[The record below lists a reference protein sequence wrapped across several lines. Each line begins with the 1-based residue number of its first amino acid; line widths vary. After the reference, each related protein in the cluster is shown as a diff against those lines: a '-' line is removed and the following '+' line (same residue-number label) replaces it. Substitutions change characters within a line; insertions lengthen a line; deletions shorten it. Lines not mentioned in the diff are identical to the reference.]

1 MRSRRDAPLLVAFRI
16 ATLFFAAVTMVNMR
30 ADPDL
35 WGHVRFGLD
44 ILNMGHV
51 ADGPDPYSFTQ
62 DRPFIYHEW
71 LGGTIM
77 ALAYQL
83 GGATGLA
90 VLKALLVL
98 SLVGLVWF
106 TLRHKQP
113 LWRWGGVSIALVGSL
128 PLLVRLRPQLWTL
141 LGVVAVCRILTSE
154 SRRARWLL
162 PVIFALWANLHG
174 GWIVG
179 GGLVAVWTAV
189 AFIQRRNDRGQL
201 LLVGIASLAATL
213 LNPYGIGLW
222 VFLAETVRLDRANIA
237 EWQPI
242 WRAGTLA
249 IVMWLVAATTIVVSV
264 VRRGPPSLA
273 TAIALAGLAFGS
285 ARVLRL
291 GPLFVL
297 AAVVLLSRTWPDKDD
312 GFADVVSRPWV
323 DAAVVAI
330 AVMLGLW
337 VQAIPRCIVIA
348 TPGDGSYGPDVVA
361 GESLKRSQGRLV
373 TSFNWGE
380 YALWH
385 FGPILKV
392 SIDGRRE
399 TLYAD
404 ETVNA
409 QAAILQG
416 VPAGL
421 AALTQ
426 LNPDYVWLP
435 ASSAKT
441 AEWLRANGYREDIR
455 TEHSFIAVRRD
466 RAPLTAWQGHPSWCF
481 PGP

>member
-1 MRSRRDAPLLVAFRI
+1 MPSRRDYPLLIAFRI
-16 ATLFFAAVTMVNMR
+16 ATLFLAAVTMVNMR

-44 ILNMGHV
+44 ILNVGHV
-51 ADGPDPYSFTQ
+51 SDGPDPYSFTQ

-77 ALAYQL
+77 ALAYHV
-83 GGATGLA
+83 GGAPGLA
-90 VLKALLVL
+90 VLKALLAL

-106 TLRHKQP
+106 TLRRKQP
-113 LWRWGGVSIALVGSL
+113 LWRFAGVSIAVIGSL
-128 PLLVRLRPQLWTL
+128 PLLLRLRPQLWTL

-154 SRRARWLL
+154 SRRARWVF
-162 PVIFALWANLHG
+162 PMIFALWANLHG

-179 GGLVAVWTAV
+179 GGLIVVWTAV
-189 AFIQRRNDRGQL
+189 AFIQWHDDRGQL
-201 LLVGIASLAATL
+201 LVIGIASLAATL

-222 VFLAETVRLDRANIA
+222 VFLAETVRLDRPNIA

-242 WRAGTLA
+242 WRAGA
-249 IVMWLVAATTIVVSV
+249 VSIAMWLVAATTIVVSV

-291 GPLFVL
+291 GPLFIL
-297 AAVVLLSRTWPDKDD
+297 AAVILLSRTWPDRDD
-312 GFADVVSRPWV
+312 LDDVVSRPWA
-323 DAAVVAI
+323 DAAVVSL
-330 AVMLGLW
+330 AVMLGFW

-348 TPGDGSYGPDVVA
+348 KPGVSSWAPDAVA
-361 GESLKRSQGRLV
+361 SESLKGRQGRLV
-373 TSFNWGE
+373 TAFNWGE

-385 FGPILKV
+385 FGPTLKV

-404 ETVNA
+404 ETVKA
-409 QAAILQG
+409 QGAILEG
-416 VPAGL
+416 ASAGL
-421 AALTQ
+421 TVLAR

-435 ASSAKT
+435 VQSEKT

-466 RAPLTAWQGHPSWCF
+466 RAPLTAWHGNPSGCF

>member
-1 MRSRRDAPLLVAFRI
+1 MPPRGDSPLLVALRI
-16 ATLFFAAVTMVNMR
+16 ASLFLAAVTMVTMR

-35 WGHVRFGLD
+35 WGHVRFGMD

-77 ALAYQL
+77 GLAYHL
-83 GGATGLA
+83 GGPAGLT

-106 TLRHKQP
+106 TLRRKQP
-113 LWRWGGVSIALVGSL
+113 LWRWAGISMAVVGSL

-141 LGVVAVCRILTSE
+141 LGVVAVCRVLTSE
-154 SRRARWLL
+154 SRRARWIL
-162 PVIFALWANLHG
+162 PILFALWANLHG

-179 GGLVAVWTAV
+179 GGLVVVWTSV
-189 AFIQRRNDRGQL
+189 AFIQRRDDRVQL

-213 LNPYGIGLW
+213 LNPYGIDLW
-222 VFLAETVRLDRANIA
+222 FFLAETVRLDRPNIA

-242 WRAGTLA
+242 WRAGPVSIA
-249 IVMWLVAATTIVVSV
+249 MWLLAATTIVVSV

-273 TAIALAGLAFGS
+273 TAIALAGLAVGA

-297 AAVVLLSRTWPDKDD
+297 ATVVLLSQTWPDEDD
-312 GFADVVSRPWV
+312 SLAHVGSRRWV

-330 AVMLGLW
+330 AVMLGLSMHT
-337 VQAIPRCIVIA
+337 IPRCIAIA
-348 TPGDGSYGPDVVA
+348 APGDGSYGPDVVA
-361 GESLKRSQGRLV
+361 AESLKGREGRLV

-385 FGPILKV
+385 FGPALKV

-409 QAAILQG
+409 QAAILEG
-416 VPAGL
+416 MPAGL
-421 AALTQ
+421 AVLAQ

-435 ASSAKT
+435 ASSQKT
-441 AEWLRANGYREDIR
+441 AAWLQANGYREDI
-455 TEHSFIAVRRD
+455 TTKHSFIAVRRD
-466 RAPLTAWQGHPSWCF
+466 HAPLAAWQGQPSGCF

>member
-1 MRSRRDAPLLVAFRI
+1 MK
-16 ATLFFAAVTMVNMR
+16 

-77 ALAYQL
+77 ALAYHV
-83 GGATGLA
+83 GGAAGLA
-90 VLKALLVL
+90 VLKAFLVL

-106 TLRHKQP
+106 ILQHKRP
-113 LWRWGGVSIALVGSL
+113 LWRWAGVTIAVVGSL
-128 PLLVRLRPQLWTL
+128 PLLLRLRPQLWTL

-174 GWIVG
+174 GWVVG
-179 GGLVAVWTAV
+179 GGLVVVWTAV
-189 AFIQRRNDRGQL
+189 AFIQWRDDRGQL

-213 LNPYGIGLW
+213 LNPYGVALW
-222 VFLAETVRLDRANIA
+222 VFLAETVRLERQDIV
-237 EWQPI
+237 EWQPM
-242 WRAGTLA
+242 WRVGVVAM
-249 IVMWLVAATTIVVSV
+249 VMWLVPVITFVVSV

-273 TAIALAGLAFGS
+273 TALALAGLAFGS
-285 ARVLRL
+285 AWVLRL
-291 GPLFVL
+291 GPLFVVTSV
-297 AAVVLLSRTWPDKDD
+297 ALLSRTWPDEDD
-312 GFADVVSRPWV
+312 SLADVVSRPWV

-330 AVMLGLW
+330 AVMLGVW
-337 VQAIPRCIVIA
+337 VQVIPRCIVIA
-348 TPGDGSYGPDVVA
+348 KPGVVSSGPDVVA
-361 GESLKRSQGRLV
+361 GEALKGRQGRLV
-373 TSFNWGE
+373 TAFNWGE

-385 FGPILKV
+385 FGPTLKV

-404 ETVNA
+404 DTIRA
-409 QAAILQG
+409 HAAILQG
-416 VPAGL
+416 APAGL
-421 AALTQ
+421 AVLAQ

-435 ASSAKT
+435 ASSEKT
-441 AEWLRANGYREDIR
+441 AEWLRANGYREDIT

-466 RAPLTAWQGHPSWCF
+466 HAPLTAWQGHPSGCF